1 MTREG
6 AGISKG
12 DFLTLALLG
21 RMESKNDYFA
31 VENRILKIKLYLLI
45 RDFRKLVTP
54 VARGGEKFY

>member
-12 DFLTLALLG
+12 DFLTLLG
-21 RMESKNDYFA
+21 RMESKDDYFA

-54 VARGGEKFY
+54 VASGGEKFY